1 MLRVFYDCVPVT
13 NYSPAV
19 FDAFANQTK
28 VSGACDALKPECEY
42 ILSSGGL
49 NTQT

>member
-1 MLRVFYDCVPVT
+1 MVRVFYDCAPVT

-28 VSGACDALKPECEY
+28 VSTFRACDAIET
-42 ILSSGGL
+42 GM
-49 NTQT
+49 